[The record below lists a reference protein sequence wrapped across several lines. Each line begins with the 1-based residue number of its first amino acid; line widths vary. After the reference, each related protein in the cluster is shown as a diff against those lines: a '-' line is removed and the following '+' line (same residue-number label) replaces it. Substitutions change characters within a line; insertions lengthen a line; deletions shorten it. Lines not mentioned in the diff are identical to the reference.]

1 MTDQKA
7 DLIVIGGGPGGYVS
21 ALRAAQLGAKV
32 ILVEKGELGGT
43 CLNWGCIPTKVF
55 SRTAVLLRQI
65 QEAGSMGIQ
74 AKEITLDF
82 AAVQKR
88 KQRVVKTLKAGVSHL
103 LSSRGV
109 DVIRG
114 EASLVKHGQVRVSPE
129 SEEGIYLEAPKIIVA
144 TGSRPLELP
153 GMAFDGERV
162 MNSTQALALSRVP
175 GSLLVVGGGVIGM
188 EFASIFAGFGSRV
201 TLVEMLPEVLPF
213 MDRDLSSA
221 LKKELAKRGITI
233 YTSTEVTRLETG
245 GESVKAHLVKGDG
258 TGARQ
263 VEVEKVLVAVG
274 RKPNA
279 EIGQPLGLENEG
291 AIPVNEKMETGAAGI
306 YAVGDV
312 TGGYQL
318 AHVAYYEGQ
327 IAAENALG
335 AGRRMD
341 YGAIPQGIFTAP
353 EAAGVGLTEQEAGEK
368 HGLLQIGVF
377 PFAASGRA
385 AAEGE
390 RVGFTK
396 IIAAKEQGK
405 ILGVFIIGPGATE
418 LIHEAA
424 LAINLEATLEDV
436 AATIHAHPTLSESL
450 HEAALLTLGRPL
462 HYE

>member
-1 MTDQKA
+1 MADQKV

-32 ILVEKGELGGT
+32 FLVEKEELGGT

-55 SRTAVLLRQI
+55 SRTAALLQ
-65 QEAGSMGIQ
+65 QFQKAGRMGIQ

-82 AAVQKR
+82 DAVQQR

-114 EASLVKHGQVRVSPE
+114 EASLEKPGQVQVSAE
-129 SEEGIYLEAPKIIVA
+129 NGKDIYLEAPKIIVA

-153 GMAFDGERV
+153 GMPFDGEQV
-162 MNSTQALALSRVP
+162 LHSTHALALDRIP
-175 GSLLVVGGGVIGM
+175 ESLLVVGGGVIGM

-201 TLVEMLPEVLPF
+201 TLVEVLPGVLPF
-213 MDRDLSSA
+213 MDRDLSSV
-221 LKKELAKRGITI
+221 LTKELSKRGVTI
-233 YTSTEVTRLETG
+233 YTSTEVTRLEKG
-245 GESVKAHLVKGDG
+245 RERVRAYLEKGDG

-263 VEVEKVLVAVG
+263 VEVEKILVAAG
-274 RKPNA
+274 RTPNA
-279 EIGQPLGLENEG
+279 EIGRTLGLEKEG
-291 AIPVNEKMETGAAGI
+291 TIPVNARMETGAAGI

-318 AHVAYYEGQ
+318 AHVAYFEGHV
-327 IAAENALG
+327 AAENALG
-335 AGRRMD
+335 ASREMNYR
-341 YGAIPQGIFTAP
+341 AVPQGIFTYP
-353 EAAGVGLTEQEAGEK
+353 EVAGVGLTEVEAREK
-368 HGLLQIGVF
+368 YGALKVGVF

-385 AAEGE
+385 TAEGE
-390 RVGFTK
+390 RTGFTK

-405 ILGVFIIGPGATE
+405 ILGVFIIGPAATE
-418 LIHEAA
+418 MIHEAA
-424 LAINLEATLEDV
+424 LALNLEATLEDV